1 MTQHWHAGI
10 LSPHYKEPI
19 VRYFNVALLSGALAA
34 SPAWAQDIDQLQ
46 NIGQGEF
53 RLLSEDLG
61 AALSYHAQIPAEP
74 LGITGFDI
82 GVGVTAT
89 KMENAAILQ
98 RATSDDADTTLY
110 VPTIRVHKGLPAG
123 FDIGLTYAS
132 IPGSNI
138 RYTGGE
144 LRYAILKGGAA
155 SPALAVRGSI
165 TKLSGVDQLAFDTR
179 GIDVSISKGFALLTP
194 YAGIGRVWIESDPRG
209 TGGLQKE
216 EFSLTKVFV
225 GVGMNFA
232 VLNVNLQADKTG
244 DASSY
249 SVKLGWRF

>member
-1 MTQHWHAGI
+1 MR
-10 LSPHYKEPI
+10 S
-19 VRYFNVALLSGALAA
+19 VRFSLLVGLLAA
-34 SPAWAQDIDQLQ
+34 SPAWAQEIDQLQ
-46 NIGQGEF
+46 DLLQAQF

-61 AALSYHAQIPAEP
+61 AALSYHAQTPAEP

-89 KMENAAILQ
+89 RMQNAAVLQ
-98 RATSDDADTTLY
+98 DATSDDADTTLY
-110 VPTIRVHKGLPAG
+110 VPTLRVHKGLPAG
-123 FDIGLTYAS
+123 FDIGLTYAA

-144 LRYAILKGGAA
+144 LRYAILKGGVA
-155 SPALAVRGSI
+155 SPALAVRGAI

-179 GIDVSISKGFALLTP
+179 GLDISISKGFGFLTP

-225 GVGMNFA
+225 GIGMNFA
-232 VLNVNLQADKTG
+232 VLNLNVQADKTG

-249 SVKLGWRF
+249 SLKLGWRF

>member
-1 MTQHWHAGI
+1 MR
-10 LSPHYKEPI
+10 S
-19 VRYFNVALLSGALAA
+19 VRFSLLVGLLAA
-34 SPAWAQDIDQLQ
+34 SPAWAQEIDQLQ
-46 NIGQGEF
+46 DLLQAQF

-61 AALSYHAQIPAEP
+61 AALSYHAQTPAEP

-89 KMENAAILQ
+89 RMQNAAVLQ
-98 RATSDDADTTLY
+98 LATSDDADTTLY

-123 FDIGLTYAS
+123 FDIGLTYAA

-144 LRYAILKGGAA
+144 LRYAILEGGTA
-155 SPALAVRGSI
+155 SPAIAVRGSL
-165 TKLSGVDQLAFDTR
+165 TRLSGVDQLAFDTR
-179 GIDVSISKGFALLTP
+179 GLDVSISKGFGFLTP

-216 EFSLTKVFV
+216 EFELTKVFV
-225 GVGMNFA
+225 GIGMNFA
-232 VLNVNLQADKTG
+232 VLNLNVQADKTG
-244 DASSY
+244 DATSY
-249 SVKLGWRF
+249 SLKLGWRF

>member
-1 MTQHWHAGI
+1 
-10 LSPHYKEPI
+10 
-19 VRYFNVALLSGALAA
+19 VRYLNVALLSGVLAA
-34 SPAWAQDIDQLQ
+34 SPAWAQEIDQLQ
-46 NIGQGEF
+46 NIVQGQF

-74 LGITGFDI
+74 LGITGFDF

-98 RATSDDADTTLY
+98 QVTSDDADATIY
-110 VPTIRVHKGLPAG
+110 VPTLRLHKGLPAG

-132 IPGSNI
+132 VPGSNI

-144 LRYAILKGGAA
+144 LRYAILKGGVA

-179 GIDVSISKGFALLTP
+179 GIDVSISKGLAFLTP
-194 YAGIGRVWIESDPRG
+194 YAGIGRVWIESTPNVS
-209 TGGLQKE
+209 GLQKE

-225 GVGMNFA
+225 GIGMNFA
-232 VLNVNLQADKTG
+232 LLNVTMQVDKTG
-244 DASSY
+244 DATSS
-249 SVKLGWRF
+249 SLKLGWRF

>member
-1 MTQHWHAGI
+1 MRF
-10 LSPHYKEPI
+10 LR
-19 VRYFNVALLSGALAA
+19 VCLLGGLIST

-46 NIGQGEF
+46 NAAQAEF

-61 AALSYHAQIPAEP
+61 AALSYHAQIPSEP
-74 LGITGFDI
+74 LGLAGFDI

-89 KMENAAILQ
+89 RFEHSGIWQKV
-98 RATSDDADTTLY
+98 TSDDAEATLY
-110 VPTIRVHKGLPAG
+110 VPTLRLHKGLPAG

-144 LRYAILKGGAA
+144 LRYAILEGSAT
-155 SPALAVRGSI
+155 SPAIAVRGSL
-165 TKLSGVDQLAFDTR
+165 TKLSGVDQLGFETQGLD
-179 GIDVSISKGFALLTP
+179 ISISKGFALLTP
-194 YAGIGRVWIESDPRG
+194 YAGVGRVWVESTPHVS
-209 TGGLQKE
+209 GLQKE
-216 EFSLTKVFV
+216 KFSLTKVFV
-225 GVGMNFA
+225 GLGINFA
-232 VLNVNLQADKTG
+232 VLNLNLQADRTG

>member
-1 MTQHWHAGI
+1 MRA
-10 LSPHYKEPI
+10 
-19 VRYFNVALLSGALAA
+19 VRSSLLVGLLAA
-34 SPAWAQDIDQLQ
+34 SPAWAQEIDQLQ
-46 NIGQGEF
+46 SLAQAQF

-74 LGITGFDI
+74 LGITGFDF

-98 RATSDDADTTLY
+98 QATSDDADATIY
-110 VPTIRVHKGLPAG
+110 VPTLRLHKGLPAG

-144 LRYAILKGGAA
+144 LRYAILKGGVA

-179 GIDVSISKGFALLTP
+179 GVDVSISKGFAFLTP
-194 YAGIGRVWIESDPRG
+194 YAGIGRVWIESTPNVS
-209 TGGLQKE
+209 GLQKE

-225 GVGMNFA
+225 GIGMNFA
-232 VLNVNLQADKTG
+232 VLNVNLQADRTG

-249 SVKLGWRF
+249 SLKLGWRF